1 MLLTV
6 TANVAQVFL
15 TDAAWAATLRPPMRR
30 LARVGAWSSRPVI
43 RRRGMARVEPRAV
56 LPAHRRLWSRRRPDV
71 GRDVLGVKGDQVFR
85 STVVFE
91 ADGAVLTSTS
101 TLRFRQG
108 E

>member
-1 MLLTV
+1 VLLTV

-15 TDAAWAATLRPPMRR
+15 TDAAWAATLGAADAAPRWAPGLRDPSSVGEGWLEWNRER
-30 LARVGAWSSRPVI
+30 SYQRTVVSGVGAVQTW
-43 RRRGMARVEPRAV
+43 E
-56 LPAHRRLWSRRRPDV
+56 
-71 GRDVLGVKGDQVFR
+71 DVLGFKGDQVFR

-108 E
+108 V

>member
-1 MLLTV
+1 
-6 TANVAQVFL
+6 
-15 TDAAWAATLRPPMRR
+15 
-30 LARVGAWSSRPVI
+30 
-43 RRRGMARVEPRAV
+43 
-56 LPAHRRLWSRRRPDV
+56 
-71 GRDVLGVKGDQVFR
+71 VLGVKGDQVFR